1 MSKLSYILTALCFS
15 ITLSACGANNTQTAL
30 NNGATQ
36 WDFDHNL
43 QFRYTKLS
51 TIAYQLEIIPNGRVK
66 FDRLAAFL
74 LRKSFIICASYY
86 YKIQI
91 IQGIEGFDDKRAMP
105 NYITPSLIAKVE
117 CKQDQPN

>member
-1 MSKLSYILTALCFS
+1 MSKLSYVLTTLCFS
-15 ITLSACGANNTQTAL
+15 ITLSACSATNSQTAL

-51 TIAYQLEIIPNGRVK
+51 TIAYQLEVIPNGRVK

-74 LRKSFIICASYY
+74 LRKSFIICASYNY
-86 YKIQI
+86 NIEI

-105 NYITPSLIAKVE
+105 NYITPSLIAKIK